1 METTTPR
8 WITEK
13 EVSKMTSR
21 AAQTVRNDRCRGL
34 GIPYSKIG
42 ASIRYRLD
50 DVIHFMETRK
60 ITPAE
65 Q

>member
-1 METTTPR
+1 METPR

-13 EVSKMTSR
+13 EVFEMTGR
-21 AAQTVRNDRCRGL
+21 ATQTLRNDRCKQK

-50 DVIHFMETRK
+50 DVIGFMEDRK
-60 ITPAE
+60 IIPAE
-65 Q
+65 